1 MDINILKKLSF
12 SDKEAKIYL
21 ALLSLGPSSV
31 RKLAEISEINRGTA
45 YDILKSLQDKGIVSY
60 YNKDTKQYF
69 VAENPE
75 KLHDL
80 VKKQQDELSSVGSEL
95 GKMISE
101 LHALHNKGGDRPVAR
116 YYEKNEINKILE
128 DVLDVCEDSA
138 DKLYRIYSAE
148 GMREYLYESF
158 PTFSDVRIAKG
169 IGVKVIAIGEGGELR
184 GLDER
189 KWLKMAKDPLLT
201 SPYPATEGIPSK
213 RDKGGKKLVT
223 YIIIYPGKTAYI
235 SLNAKSEP
243 IGVVIENDGVCK
255 TQKLI
260 FDNLWKTL

>member
-1 MDINILKKLSF
+1 MDINILKKLGF

-21 ALLSLGPSSV
+21 SLLSLGPSSV

-45 YDILKSLQDKGIVSY
+45 YDILKSLQEMGVVSY

-80 VKKQQDELSSVGSEL
+80 VKKQQDELNSVDSQLE
-95 GKMISE
+95 KMISE

-116 YYEKNEINKILE
+116 YYEKDEINMILE
-128 DVLDVCEDSA
+128 DVLTTCEDSEE
-138 DKLYRIYSAE
+138 KLYRIYSAE

-169 IGVKVIAIGEGGELR
+169 VGVKVIAIGEGGELR

-189 KWLKMAKDPLLT
+189 KWLK
-201 SPYPATEGIPSK
+201 TEESTN
-213 RDKGGKKLVT
+213 T

-243 IGVVIENDGVCK
+243 VGVVIENDGVCK

-260 FDNLWKTL
+260 FDNLWSFL

>member
-1 MDINILKKLSF
+1 MDINILKKLGF

-21 ALLSLGPSSV
+21 SLLSLGPSSV

-80 VKKQQDELSSVGSEL
+80 VKKQQDELSSVDSQLE
-95 GKMISE
+95 KMISE

-116 YYEKNEINKILE
+116 YYGKNEINKILE
-128 DVLDVCEDSA
+128 DVLATCEDSA

-189 KWLKMAKDPLLT
+189 KWLK
-201 SPYPATEGIPSK
+201 TEETTN
-213 RDKGGKKLVT
+213 T

>member
-1 MDINILKKLSF
+1 MDINLLKKLGF

-21 ALLSLGPSSV
+21 GLLRLGPSSV
-31 RKLAEISEINRGTA
+31 RKLAEISKINRGTA

-60 YNKDTKQYF
+60 YNKATKQQF

-80 VKKQQDELSSVGSEL
+80 VKKQQDELDSVDSKLDKLVPEL
-95 GKMISE
+95 Q
-101 LHALHNKGGDRPVAR
+101 ALHHKGGDRPVAR
-116 YYEKNEINKILE
+116 YYAKDEINKVLE
-128 DVLDVCEDSA
+128 DVLTTCEGSEE
-138 DKLYRIYSAE
+138 KLYRIYSAE
-148 GMREYLYESF
+148 GLREYLYENF

-169 IGVKVIAIGEGGELR
+169 VGVKVIAIGEGGELR

-189 KWLKMAKDPLLT
+189 KWLK
-201 SPYPATEGIPSK
+201 TEE
-213 RDKGGKKLVT
+213 DTNT

-260 FDNLWKTL
+260 FDNLWKSLN

>member
-1 MDINILKKLSF
+1 MDINLLKKLGF
-12 SDKEAKIYL
+12 SDKGAKIYL

-31 RKLAEISEINRGTA
+31 RKLAEVSEINRGTV
-45 YDILKSLQDKGIVSY
+45 YDILKDLQDSGIVSY
-60 YNKDTKQYF
+60 YKKDTKQYF

-80 VKKQQDELSSVGSEL
+80 VKKRQDELDLVDSKLDRLVPEL
-95 GKMISE
+95 Q
-101 LHALHNKGGDRPVAR
+101 ALHNKGGERPVAR
-116 YYEKNEINKILE
+116 YYEKGEISGILE
-128 DVLDVCEDSA
+128 DVLSTCEESE

-148 GMREYLYESF
+148 GMRKYLYESF
-158 PTFSDVRIAKG
+158 PTFSDVRVSKG
-169 IGVKVIAIGEGGELR
+169 VSVKVIAIGEGGELR

-189 KWLKMAKDPLLT
+189 KWLKTEEDT
-201 SPYPATEGIPSK
+201 S
-213 RDKGGKKLVT
+213 T

-260 FDNLWKTL
+260 FDNLWKKL